1 MNFVRWLKPLQ
12 SQPPLLYHE
21 STGPLSPGGCRTRE
35 EGEKGWG
42 LAHDVPSLRLP
53 RGQVFYPPPCLQ
65 VESHFRAGFCF
76 PPKSHRCRVTDG
88 HKLRFTPPFTSLAS
102 GRFLFY
108 SENDGGG

>member
-53 RGQVFYPPPCLQ
+53 GDRSFIHLLVCRSNHTSELDFVFLLK
-65 VESHFRAGFCF
+65 VITAG
-76 PPKSHRCRVTDG
+76 
-88 HKLRFTPPFTSLAS
+88 
-102 GRFLFY
+102 
-108 SENDGGG
+108 